1 MTDTIKVDTPDATN
15 ENQEKTVAERK
26 SDLLEERRKR
36 LLAEDEPESSESET
50 EEEEVDT
57 PDSEVETE
65 EEDDGE
71 SDVPSQADEIDID
84 SLTEDDIRE
93 IAKLKGVDLDPKA
106 DKAWAA
112 QRRKVKELEAEL
124 EATRAAKDEALSVRT
139 NGDAEAQVTRA
150 EANIEYWNDKL
161 ILDGD
166 TQYDEATG
174 QDIKGVT
181 HDGKFYPAKAVL
193 EFLKAEKAKL
203 PDLRKAASEA
213 VKARES
219 LGNIDDVIED
229 VKTKYGLDEKASE
242 AYDKLLSN
250 PKFEVL
256 KGLIPEFGIELVD
269 IFGQAALQQSGSAKK
284 KVVLKRKS
292 PKESKDSISPAGGS
306 ATPSDGRGN
315 SSQVKKLQKIVS
327 DPTRSVKDRMA
338 ASKSL
343 RLLKYN

>member
-15 ENQEKTVAERK
+15 ENQEKTVAERQ

-57 PDSEVETE
+57 PDAEVETE
-65 EEDDGE
+65 EEDDSE

-93 IAKLKGVDLDPKA
+93 IAKLKGIDLDPKA

-124 EATRAAKDEALSVRT
+124 DAARAAKDEALSVRT
-139 NGDAEAQVTRA
+139 NSDAEAQVTKA
-150 EANIEYWNDKL
+150 EANIEYWNEKL
-161 ILDGD
+161 ILDGE

-174 QDIKGVT
+174 QDVKGVT
-181 HDGKFYPAKAVL
+181 HDGKFYSAKAVL
-193 EFLKAEKAKL
+193 DFLKAEKAKL
-203 PDLRKAASEA
+203 PDLRKVASEA

-256 KGLIPEFGIELVD
+256 KSVIPEFGIELVD
-269 IFGQAALQQSGSAKK
+269 IFGQAALQQSGSSKK
-284 KVVLKRKS
+284 KVVLKRKA

-306 ATPSDGRGN
+306 ASPSEGKGN
-315 SSQVKKLQKIVS
+315 SAQMKKLQKIVS
-327 DPTRSVKDRMA
+327 DPTKSVKDRMA